1 MLGAEWNDLDLFF
14 HVATQGG
21 LTGAAIATGVS
32 APTIGRR
39 MLGLE
44 RQLGRT
50 LFVRSPQG
58 YRLAHDGAVLLDHVR
73 VMRRAADSILD
84 WQRDAFALPIVSI
97 AGDAW
102 VAGFLADHAQSIRGP
117 DDAFRIC
124 CRSAHAGL
132 DLTFREADVAI
143 LASRPD
149 NGNFAVRQSVAMRYG
164 VYGAAATPI
173 GSDER
178 WISLGTESAASAA
191 DRWVFEHQENK
202 IMTWTSSPELLHRL
216 IRKGHGFGVLPLF
229 VGDGDAALAR
239 RGEVIAELDHSLF
252 IVANDDDRKRRDV
265 RIVLDRIA
273 VLLKAHQEA
282 FSGADAQEGR
292 RASAN
297 GA

>member
-1 MLGAEWNDLDLFF
+1 MLGADWNDLDLFF

-50 LFVRSPQG
+50 LFVRGPQG
-58 YRLAHDGAVLLDHVR
+58 YRLAHDGTVLLDHVR

-102 VAGFLADHAQSIRGP
+102 IAGFLADHAQAIRGQ

-124 CRSAHAGL
+124 CKSAHTGL

-143 LASRPD
+143 LAVRPD
-149 NGNFAVRQSVAMRYG
+149 NGNFAVRPSVSMRYG
-164 VYGAAATPI
+164 VYGAVAMTVAAT
-173 GSDER
+173 DR
-178 WISLGTESAASAA
+178 WVSLGTESAASAA
-191 DRWVFEHQENK
+191 DRWVFEQHENQ
-202 IMTWTSSPELLHRL
+202 IMTWASSPDLLLRL
-216 IRKGHGFGVLPLF
+216 IRKGHGLGVLPLF
-229 VGDGDAALAR
+229 VGDADPALAR
-239 RGEVIAELDHSLF
+239 RGEPIAELDHPLF
-252 IVANDDDRKRRDV
+252 IVANDDDRKRPEV

-273 VLLKAHQEA
+273 DLLKTHHGA
-282 FSGADAQEGR
+282 FAGDSGNARSTAAAG
-292 RASAN
+292 
-297 GA
+297 G

>member
-21 LTGAAIATGVS
+21 LTGAAIVTGVS

-50 LFVRSPQG
+50 LFIRSPQG
-58 YRLAHDGAVLLDHVR
+58 YRLAHDGTVLLDHVR

-102 VAGFLADHAQSIRGP
+102 IAGFLADHAQSIRGA

-124 CRSAHAGL
+124 CKSAHTGL

-149 NGNFAVRQSVAMRYG
+149 HGNFAVRPSVAMRYG
-164 VYGAAATPI
+164 VYGAAAMTVEAA
-173 GSDER
+173 ER
-178 WISLGTESAASAA
+178 WISLGTESAASSA
-191 DRWVFEHQENK
+191 DRWVFEHHENK
-202 IMTWTSSPELLHRL
+202 IMTWTSSPDLLQRL
-216 IRKGHGFGVLPLF
+216 IRKGHGLGVLPLF
-229 VGDGDAALAR
+229 IGDADPALAR
-239 RGEVIAELDHSLF
+239 RGEPIAELDHPLF
-252 IVANDDDRKRRDV
+252 IVANDDDRKRPEV
-265 RIVLDRIA
+265 RIALDRIA
-273 VLLKAHQEA
+273 DLLRAHQHLFAGSKPHEA
-282 FSGADAQEGR
+282 VRAAGAT
-292 RASAN
+292 S
-297 GA
+297 

>member
-1 MLGAEWNDLDLFF
+1 MLGADWNDLDLFF

-21 LTGAAIATGVS
+21 LTGAAVATGVS

-50 LFVRSPQG
+50 LFIRSPQG
-58 YRLAHDGAVLLDHVR
+58 YRLAHDGTVLLDHVR

-102 VAGFLADHAQSIRGP
+102 IAGFLADHAQSIRGP

-124 CRSAHAGL
+124 CKSAHTGL
-132 DLTFREADVAI
+132 DLTFREADVAV
-143 LASRPD
+143 LAARPD
-149 NGNFAVRQSVAMRYG
+149 HGNFAVRQSVAMRYG
-164 VYGAAATPI
+164 VYGAAAMTAEA
-173 GSDER
+173 GER

-191 DRWVFEHQENK
+191 DRWVFEHHENK
-202 IMTWTSSPELLHRL
+202 IMTWTSSPDLLQRL

-229 VGDGDAALAR
+229 VGDNDPELTR
-239 RGEVIAELDHSLF
+239 RGEAIAELEHPLF
-252 IVANDDDRKRRDV
+252 IGANDDDRKRPEV

-273 VLLKAHQEA
+273 NLLRSHQDLFA
-282 FSGADAQEGR
+282 GADASAAQ
-292 RASAN
+292 RASAK
-297 GA
+297 AS